1 MKIFNKTQ
9 FHPVILMLLAVCSV
23 VSMQSCKED
32 IDDSALYTFTGETM
46 IDHLEN
52 HPDTFS
58 CYLTLLKR
66 VHPSNKSVST
76 MYELLSAR
84 GNYTC
89 FAPNN
94 EAITHYVDSLYQI
107 GEETTNDLT
116 QISDSLAQ
124 AIVFNTIIENG
135 NNSAYESTSF
145 QDPMPTNNMNDR
157 PIRVTYSAD
166 ENGNTQIFINIH
178 AKVIEKDVEVENGY
192 IHVIDNVI
200 SPSNATVAD
209 LMATDKTFKRYVSD
223 LESMLAPSV
232 R

>member
-94 EAITHYVDSLYQI
+94 EAITHYVDS
-107 GEETTNDLT
+107 
-116 QISDSLAQ
+116 
-124 AIVFNTIIENG
+124 V
-135 NNSAYESTSF
+135 
-145 QDPMPTNNMNDR
+145 
-157 PIRVTYSAD
+157 
-166 ENGNTQIFINIH
+166 
-178 AKVIEKDVEVENGY
+178 
-192 IHVIDNVI
+192 
-200 SPSNATVAD
+200 SNW
-209 LMATDKTFKRYVSD
+209 
-223 LESMLAPSV
+223 
-232 R
+232 